1 MNVRKTTAKLA
12 ERAAL
17 GGMKA
22 GFRLGERLVPRL
34 TARAAS
40 ALWFRVPPAPPPT
53 KRDRGV
59 RPGERLDIAVNG
71 RPIAAYSWGEGP
83 TVLLVHGWS
92 GWWQQLGVYVEP
104 LVAAGHRVVA
114 WDAPAHGDSP
124 EGIFGRRRSGM
135 PELKDAIDAVA
146 QSVGEVHGLV
156 AHSGGAMAA
165 SLAVAEGLD
174 VARVAFIAPS
184 VLLDD
189 ILELLGGR
197 LDWGP
202 RTVREML
209 AALERDYGLHA
220 ADFDVPA
227 VLGRRDLPF
236 PRALFVHDEDDTE
249 TPVAGSDVL
258 AGSWPGARVHR
269 TSGLGHYKVLWAE
282 PVVREVTEFLTE

>member
-1 MNVRKTTAKLA
+1 MNVRKTSAKLA
-12 ERAAL
+12 ERTVL

-22 GFRLGERLVPRL
+22 GFLLGERLSPRL
-34 TARAAS
+34 SAKAAS
-40 ALWFRVPPAPPPT
+40 ALWFRVPPAPLPA

-59 RPGERLDIAVNG
+59 PAGERLNVTVNG
-71 RPIAAYSWGEGP
+71 RPIAAHSWGDGP

-104 LVAAGHRVVA
+104 LVASGHRVVA
-114 WDAPAHGDSP
+114 WDAPSHGDSP
-124 EGIFGRRRSGM
+124 EGIFGRGRSGM
-135 PELKDAIDAVA
+135 PELKDAIDAIA

-165 SLAVAEGLD
+165 SLAVADGLH
-174 VARVAFIAPS
+174 VGRVAFIAPS

-189 ILELLGGR
+189 MLELLGGR
-197 LDWGP
+197 LGWGP
-202 RTVREML
+202 RTVGEML
-209 AALERDYGLHA
+209 AALERDYGLQA

-227 VLGRRDLPF
+227 VLGRRAGPF

-249 TPVAGSDVL
+249 TPASGSDIL

-282 PVVREVTEFLTE
+282 PVVREVVDFLAE